1 MREAPI
7 LQYVSKRVFDE
18 VYQELQ
24 SYKAG
29 RPDKIAV
36 VSFEQAYEVGSLHD
50 RIRELEAQVETLK
63 ALLEDKG
70 K

>member
-1 MREAPI
+1 MRETPI

-29 RPDKIAV
+29 RPDKITI